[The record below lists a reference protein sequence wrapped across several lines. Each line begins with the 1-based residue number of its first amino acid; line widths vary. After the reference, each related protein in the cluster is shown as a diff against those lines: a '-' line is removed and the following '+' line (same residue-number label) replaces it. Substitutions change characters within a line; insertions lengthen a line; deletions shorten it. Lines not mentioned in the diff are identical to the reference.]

1 MATRRMLKI
10 SIIDSDLFLD
20 MPKTT
25 QCLYFHLCMRADDDW
40 FIDAPK
46 KIMRIVG
53 CNEDDLKLLI
63 AKQFILPFE
72 SGVIVIKHWKL
83 HNTIRKDVYKE
94 TEYLKEK
101 NELFISKNGEYL
113 TQNEV
118 EVNQLATNCNETV
131 TEPSRNR
138 HEVVTLGKD
147 SIGKV
152 SKVKDSI
159 SKDNKYAP
167 NDLENRSVL
176 VLLPLKD
183 GTDYEVTQDDVNKYI
198 EAYPNVDVMT
208 ELNKMKL
215 WLESNPPKRKTQRG
229 INKFIVGWL
238 NRQQPT
244 EKKED
249 FAF

>member
-25 QCLYFHLCMRADDDW
+25 QCLYFHLCMRADDDG

-183 GTDYEVTQDDVNKYI
+183 GTDYEITREDVNKYI
-198 EAYPNVDVMT
+198 EAYPDLDV
-208 ELNKMKL
+208 LVQLKRMKV
-215 WLESNPPKRKTQRG
+215 WLESNPTKRKTQRG

>member
-1 MATRRMLKI
+1 MAGKRMIKI
-10 SIIDSDLFLD
+10 SIIDDDMFLD

-25 QCLYFHLCMRADDDW
+25 QCLYFHLCMRADDDG
-40 FIDAPK
+40 FINAPK

-53 CNEDDLKLLI
+53 CNDDDMKLLI
-63 AKQFILPFE
+63 AKQYLIPFE

-83 HNTIRKDVYKE
+83 HNSIRKDVYKE
-94 TEYLKEK
+94 TEYVKEK
-101 NELFISKNGEYL
+101 NELLEAKNGEYL
-113 TQNEV
+113 T
-118 EVNQLATNCNETV
+118 LAEAEKQRLSTNCNKVV
-131 TEPSRNR
+131 TKPSRNR
-138 HEVVTLGKD
+138 NETVPLGIGLD
-147 SIGKV
+147 IGKV
-152 SKVKDSI
+152 IDKDI
-159 SKDNKYAP
+159 DKDNKYAP

-176 VLLPLKD
+176 MTLPLKD
-183 GTDYEVTQDDVNKYI
+183 GNDYEVTQDDVNKYI
-198 EAYPNVDVMT
+198 EAYPNVDVMA

-238 NRQQPT
+238 NRTQLT

>member
-25 QCLYFHLCMRADDDW
+25 QCLYFHLCMRADDDG

-46 KIMRIVG
+46 KVMRIVG
-53 CNEDDLKLLI
+53 CNDDDLKLLI

-94 TEYLKEK
+94 TEYVKEK
-101 NELFISKNGEYL
+101 NELFISKSGEYL

-131 TEPSRNR
+131 TKPSRNR

-176 VLLPLKD
+176 VMLPLKD
-183 GTDYEVTQDDVNKYI
+183 GTDYEVTRDEVNKYI
-198 EAYPNVDVMT
+198 EAYPDLDV
-208 ELNKMKL
+208 LVQLKRMKV
-215 WLESNPPKRKTQRG
+215 WLESNPTKRKTQRG

>member
-1 MATRRMLKI
+1 MAGKRMIKI
-10 SIIDSDLFLD
+10 SIIDDDMFLD

-25 QCLYFHLCMRADDDW
+25 QCLYFHLCMRADDDG
-40 FIDAPK
+40 FINAPK

-53 CNEDDLKLLI
+53 CNDDDMKLLI
-63 AKQFILPFE
+63 AKQYLIPFE

-83 HNTIRKDVYKE
+83 HNSIRKDVYKE

-101 NELFISKNGEYL
+101 NELFQAKSGEYL
-113 TQNEV
+113 TQAEV
-118 EVNQLATNCNETV
+118 EKQRLSTNCNEVV
-131 TEPSRNR
+131 TKPSRNCN
-138 HEVVTLGKD
+138 EVVPLD
-147 SIGKV
+147 IGLDIDIGRV
-152 SKVKDSI
+152 ID
-159 SKDNKYAP
+159 KDNKYAP

-238 NRQQPT
+238 NRTQLT